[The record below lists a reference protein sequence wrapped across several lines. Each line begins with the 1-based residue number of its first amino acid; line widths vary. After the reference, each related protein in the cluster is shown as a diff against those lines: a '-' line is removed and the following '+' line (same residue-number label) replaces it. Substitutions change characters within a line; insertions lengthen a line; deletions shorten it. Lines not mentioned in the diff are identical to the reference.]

1 MGMNKTAIAIQH
13 QPTISDLPMPQGGVF
28 TVYGDG
34 TLYAEPESSAVK
46 EFTYLTNSQTLVVR
60 FVGNEHKEYFYDDVP
75 AYKIFQ
81 MLASESIG
89 AFIAKAIKP
98 HHEVWSPEPRTRS
111 I

>member
-1 MGMNKTAIAIQH
+1 MGMTSTATAIQY
-13 QPTISDLPMPQGGVF
+13 QQTVRDLPMPRGNGTF
-28 TVYGDG
+28 TVYDDG
-34 TLYAEPESSAVK
+34 HIVGEPDSSAI
-46 EFTYLTNSQTLVVR
+46 EMFHYMTNRGTLVVIYK
-60 FVGNEHKEYFYDDVP
+60 GSEKKYFYEAVP

-98 HHEVWSPEPRTRS
+98 HHEVWSPEPYARS